1 MTLNKYL
8 SNSKQNGI
16 SARQSYDMLVNEF
29 RKGNISYPRSD
40 GKNHLPI
47 KILNDR
53 DINPYVKKWLLQEP
67 EIEIKEFD
75 ENNVIVRGD
84 IFILNEY
91 LKLSTPATLVN
102 DYQKCNRL
110 NTYKE
115 NEDLLIGLKYYQY
128 EQSLI
133 NNQVELTEFNLQ
145 DLILDTVSNELAI
158 EKDELEINFHEIDF

>member
-8 SNSKQNGI
+8 SNSKQSGI

-91 LKLSTPATLVN
+91 LKLSTPATIIT
-102 DYQKCNRL
+102 DYEKCCKL
-110 NTYKE
+110 NYKV
-115 NEDLLIGLKYYQY
+115 EDNKYIGLEHNQY
-128 EQSLI
+128 E
-133 NNQVELTEFNLQ
+133 
-145 DLILDTVSNELAI
+145 NELAFEKI
-158 EKDELEINFHEIDF
+158 ELNEFSFEDILLDAVAFELDVNQEDLEIKFIDR

>member
-67 EIEIKEFD
+67 QIEIKEFD

-91 LKLSTPATLVN
+91 LKLSTPATIIT
-102 DYQKCNRL
+102 DYEKCCKL
-110 NTYKE
+110 NYKV
-115 NEDLLIGLKYYQY
+115 EDNKYIGLEHNQY
-128 EQSLI
+128 E
-133 NNQVELTEFNLQ
+133 
-145 DLILDTVSNELAI
+145 NELAFEKI
-158 EKDELEINFHEIDF
+158 ELNEFSFEDILLDAVAFELDVNQEDLEIKFIDR